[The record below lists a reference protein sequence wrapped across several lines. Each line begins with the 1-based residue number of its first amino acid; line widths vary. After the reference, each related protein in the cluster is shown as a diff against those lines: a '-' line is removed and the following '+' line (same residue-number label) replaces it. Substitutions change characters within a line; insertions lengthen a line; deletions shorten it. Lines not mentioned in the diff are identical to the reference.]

1 MDLPA
6 LRDPE
11 GPHRGVK
18 EGGWWARQD
27 SNLEPT
33 PYEGAALPLSYG
45 PLWEGEFGLPRKD
58 YTMSPCSSAPR
69 LHCAFSSLPHCFYS
83 PSASFKR
90 RTLLRR

>member
-1 MDLPA
+1 
-6 LRDPE
+6 
-11 GPHRGVK
+11 
-18 EGGWWARQD
+18 
-27 SNLEPT
+27 
-33 PYEGAALPLSYG
+33 LSYG